1 MKIIVWIRPN
11 MNGEPTEKVDYK
23 LESRDTPVIQNFG
36 FRLIRAM
43 TGEDLVSI
51 QKKGARGRY
60 EVR

>member
-11 MNGEPTEKVDYK
+11 KDGKPTEKVDYK

-43 TGEDLVSI
+43 TGEDLGSI
-51 QKKGARGRY
+51 QKKRGAGQG
-60 EVR
+60 